1 MSIPEV
7 VQRITTALDQNNIAY
22 MLTGSFASAYY
33 GTPRST
39 QDIDVIV
46 EATLAQLRGLVQSL
60 PVEQYYSDLDA
71 ALQAHKVESM
81 FNVIDLSTGWKID
94 LIIRKS
100 RPFSREE
107 FRRRVRVNLQGVS
120 LFVASAEDIVIAKL
134 EWSKLAQSQR
144 QIEDAAAILR
154 ARWEALDRSYIE
166 KWTGEL
172 RLEQEWDK
180 ARGAAGIEP
189 APPV

>member
-1 MSIPEV
+1 MSISEV
-7 VQRITTALDQNNIAY
+7 LQRITTALDQHNIAY

-39 QDIDVIV
+39 QDIDIVV
-46 EATLAQLRGLVQSL
+46 EATPAQLRSLVQSL
-60 PVEQYYSDLDA
+60 PVDQYYSDLDA
-71 ALQAHKVESM
+71 ALQAHKTESM

-107 FRRRVRVNLQGVS
+107 FHRRVRVRLQGVS
-120 LFVASAEDIVIAKL
+120 LFIASAEDIVIAKL
-134 EWSKLAQSQR
+134 EWSKKAQSQR

-154 ARWEALDRSYIE
+154 AQPETLDRSYIE

-172 RLEQEWDK
+172 DLEDEWDK
-180 ARGAAGIEP
+180 ARGAAGI
-189 APPV
+189 

>member
-1 MSIPEV
+1 MSISEV
-7 VQRITTALDQNNIAY
+7 LQRITRALDQNNIAY
-22 MLTGSFASAYY
+22 MLTGSFASAYH

-46 EATLAQLRGLVQSL
+46 EATPEQLRGLVHSL
-60 PVEQYYSDLDA
+60 PVDQYYSDLDA
-71 ALQAHKVESM
+71 ALQAHRAESM

-94 LIIRKS
+94 FILLKS

-120 LFVASAEDIVIAKL
+120 LFVASAEDIVVAKL

-144 QIEDAAAILR
+144 QIDDAAAILR
-154 ARWEALDRSYIE
+154 ARRETLDRSYIE
-166 KWTGEL
+166 KWTKEL
-172 RLEQEWDK
+172 HLEGEWDK
-180 ARGAAGIEP
+180 ARGAAGI
-189 APPV
+189 

>member
-1 MSIPEV
+1 MSISEV
-7 VQRITTALDQNNIAY
+7 LQRITIALDQNNIAY

-46 EATLAQLRGLVQSL
+46 EATPAQLRALVHSL

-71 ALQAHKVESM
+71 ALQSHKVESM

-107 FRRRVRVNLQGVS
+107 FGRRLRVNLQGVS

-154 ARWEALDRSYIE
+154 ARRETLDRSYIE
-166 KWTGEL
+166 KWAREL
-172 RLEQEWDK
+172 HLEDEWDK
-180 ARGAAGIEP
+180 ARGAAGI
-189 APPV
+189 

>member
-1 MSIPEV
+1 MSISEV
-7 VQRITTALDQNNIAY
+7 LRRITTALDQNDIAY
-22 MLTGSFASAYY
+22 MLTGSFASAYH

-46 EATLAQLRGLVQSL
+46 EATPAQLRGLVRSL
-60 PVEQYYSDLDA
+60 PVDQYYSDLDA
-71 ALQAHKVESM
+71 ALQAHWAESM

-94 LIIRKS
+94 FILRKS

-120 LFVASAEDIVIAKL
+120 LFVASAEDMVVAKL

-144 QIEDAAAILR
+144 QIDDAAAILR
-154 ARWEALDRSYIE
+154 ARGETLDRSYIE
-166 KWTGEL
+166 KWTKEL
-172 RLEQEWDK
+172 HLEGEWDK
-180 ARGAAGIEP
+180 ARGAAGI
-189 APPV
+189 